1 VGEEGVALK
10 DNADAAAIGRQVVD
24 TLTIE
29 QHAAVCLANEAGNDP
44 QQRGFA
50 ATRWPEQSDDLA
62 GADAELYVIDC
73 DKISK
78 PMGDAL
84 EPQIV
89 AALSADGGGG
99 DRCRFG
105 RRFGRRELSSR
116 RQGKISFTSP
126 SL

>member
-1 VGEEGVALK
+1 VSAF
-10 DNADAAAIGRQVVD
+10 
-24 TLTIE
+24 TIE
-29 QHAAVCLANEAGNDP
+29 QHAAACLANEAGNDP

-50 ATRWPEQSDDLA
+50 ATRWPEQSDELA
-62 GADAELYVIDC
+62 GADAERYVIDC

-78 PMGDAL
+78 LMGDAL

-89 AALSADGGGG
+89 SALSADGGRL

-105 RRFGRRELSSR
+105 QWRFGRRELRIRWQGQVSSLR
-116 RQGKISFTSP
+116 RYYSEAIEFQE